1 MFLWI
6 LVFSPAI
13 LAVLLALLPITK
25 ETSAP
30 WLKFTTLLPLLL
42 FGVTL
47 TYLADIEAGNTV
59 RVEYMWVEALGLEL
73 SFVLDGLSLLFVLI
87 ITGIG
92 TLITYYSSAYF
103 PKAHELRRFYVYLFI
118 FMTAMLGIV
127 LSGNILGMFVF
138 WELTTISSYL
148 LIGFKHEK
156 AAARQGARQALIVT
170 GGGGLALLGGIALL
184 GVMTN
189 GVYDFQAIDAQSK
202 TLLQHDLFAPMLILI
217 LLGAFTKSAQYPFHF
232 WLPGAME
239 APTPASSYLHSATMV
254 KAGVYLLARLSHSFG
269 DSDIWLYSL
278 SIIGMFTFVYGAFMA
293 LSACDLKAIL
303 AYTTVS
309 WLGVLVALIGLN
321 TKESLKAVLIGI
333 LVHALYKGALFLIV
347 GSIDHET
354 HTRDIDKLGG
364 IARKMPYTTASASLV
379 LLSMAGIFPMIGFVA
394 KETLKL
400 AALADNIPA
409 NLELFFPGMAVAGS
423 AFTVAAAWVI
433 AREVF
438 FSNEP
443 ENADLDNVHEAPFP
457 MWIGPL
463 LLGVLS
469 IVCGLFLTP
478 LLSGIVNSGLTTLTG
493 KATEVE
499 LHLIPHLDDLAFQL
513 SMLAIGLGLLIGIF
527 NQPLRRMLDRLPLL
541 NPTLV
546 YERIFSTGE
555 FETTQPHLLQT
566 GYWLVEKQLQRGLLR
581 WYLSVMFGGFVLILW
596 ATIGYVILTDGALT
610 VPSFN
615 ALVEEMTILELIVM
629 VFIAISAIQATR
641 ARRRLAA
648 IVWAGVTGSHTALLF
663 VLMGAPDL
671 AFTQLLIEVLSLILM
686 MQAFRLLPRY
696 MQDTSRFMVPR
707 TMRDI
712 LIAGSVGITMATIAF
727 LVTSNPIGESIRGF
741 YEAYSYEQGKGHNI
755 VNVILV
761 DFRGIDTLG
770 EITVL
775 VIATLGVLALVSPMP
790 LLDILDRRLY
800 AGEVE
805 FEEDQTKDNESV
817 IAHIYGEVHKVIN
830 ASMLDQQQNGKT
842 EEGEEA

>member
-6 LVFSPAI
+6 LVFSPAV
-13 LAVLLALLPITK
+13 LAVLLALSPIIKRIPT
-25 ETSAP
+25 P
-30 WLKFTTLLPLLL
+30 WLKYATLLPLLL
-42 FGVTL
+42 FIITL
-47 TYLADIEAGNTV
+47 AYVPDIEAGDTL
-59 RVEYMWVEALGLEL
+59 RVKYMWVEALGLEL

-103 PKAHELRRFYVYLFI
+103 HKVNELQRFYFYLFI

-127 LSGNILGMFVF
+127 LSGNLLGMFVF

-156 AAARQGARQALIVT
+156 PAARHGARQAFIVT

-202 TLLQHDLFAPMLILI
+202 TLLDHDLFAPMLILI

-269 DSDIWLYSL
+269 ASDIWLYAL
-278 SIIGMFTFVYGAFMA
+278 SITGLFTFVYGAFMA
-293 LSACDLKAIL
+293 LSVRDLKAIL
-303 AYTTVS
+303 AYTTIS
-309 WLGVLVALIGLN
+309 WLGALVALIGLN

-347 GSIDHET
+347 GSIYHET
-354 HTRDIDKLGG
+354 STRDIDKLGG
-364 IARKMPYTTASASLV
+364 LARKMPYTAVSASFV

-400 AALADNIPA
+400 AALADDVPA
-409 NLELFFPGMAVAGS
+409 LLELFFPVMAVAGS

-433 AREVF
+433 GREVF
-438 FSNEP
+438 FSKAPADANLNEI
-443 ENADLDNVHEAPFP
+443 HEAPVP

-469 IVCGLFLTP
+469 LTVGLFLTP
-478 LLSGIVNSGLTTLTG
+478 LLAPIVNSGLTALTG
-493 KATEVE
+493 KSTEVE

-513 SMLAIGLGLLIGIF
+513 SLLAIGLGLVIGLI
-527 NQPLRRMLDRLPLL
+527 NQPIRRILERLPLL
-541 NPTLV
+541 NPTIV
-546 YERIFSTGE
+546 YEYIFSTGE
-555 FETTQPHLLQT
+555 LENKRPHMLHT

-581 WYLSVMFGGFVLILW
+581 WYLSVMFGGFVLIMWL
-596 ATIGYVILTDGALT
+596 TIGYVALTDDVLKLPRLADLW
-610 VPSFN
+610 
-615 ALVEEMTILELIVM
+615 AEMTILEFVIM
-629 VFIAISAIQATR
+629 GFIAISSIQATR

-648 IVWAGVTGSHTALLF
+648 IVWAGVTGSQIALLF

-696 MQDTSRFMVPR
+696 MQDTSRVMMPR

-712 LIAGSVGITMATIAF
+712 LVAGSVGITMATIAF
-727 LVTSNPIGESIRGF
+727 LVSNNAQANSIRGF
-741 YEAYSYEQGKGHNI
+741 YEAYSFEKGKGYNI

-775 VIATLGVLALVSPMP
+775 VIATLGVLALISPMP
-790 LLDILDRRLY
+790 LLDGLDRDLY
-800 AGEVE
+800 EGEAE
-805 FEEDQTKDNESV
+805 FEEDQAQQKESV
-817 IAHIYGEVHKVIN
+817 IAHIYDEVQKVIN
-830 ASMLDQQQNGKT
+830 ANLDEQKANGSP
-842 EEGEEA
+842 EESEET